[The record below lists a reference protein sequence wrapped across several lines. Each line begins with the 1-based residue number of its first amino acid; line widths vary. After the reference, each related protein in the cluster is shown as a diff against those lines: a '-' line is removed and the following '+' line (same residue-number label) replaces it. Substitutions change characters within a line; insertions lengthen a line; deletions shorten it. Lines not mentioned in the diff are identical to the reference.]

1 MNKFAVTIRSKLRLA
16 FATCISVM
24 LGCVYILGSNLT
36 QRAARGAPMDWVSL
50 EFLAF
55 AVFGC
60 VTSIALGV
68 HLHRTICGGLDR
80 MGQKFEEIA
89 NTLDL
94 SRRSASPRMDEFGR
108 AAVAFDKL
116 MHRVESAMSTVSASV
131 ESATNATREMA
142 AGNLDLSARTEEQAA
157 ALQQTAASMAEL
169 TNTVKQNAENARE
182 ATVLAN
188 DALGV
193 AESGSI
199 AVLAMVDVINRINGS
214 SDQISEITGTI
225 ESIAFQTNI
234 LALNAAVEAARAGE
248 QGKGFAVVASE
259 VRNLAHRSSAAAKEI
274 KDLIAES
281 VNLIQE
287 GSEQATKVNSSISH
301 IRDSA
306 SRVSEFVADI
316 AHASDAQSE
325 GIEQVNQAIAQMDS
339 VTQQNAALVEQA
351 AATSGALEDQMT
363 KLQDAVSAFKRAG

>member
-1 MNKFAVTIRSKLRLA
+1 
-16 FATCISVM
+16 
-24 LGCVYILGSNLT
+24 
-36 QRAARGAPMDWVSL
+36 
-50 EFLAF
+50 
-55 AVFGC
+55 
-60 VTSIALGV
+60 
-68 HLHRTICGGLDR
+68 
-80 MGQKFEEIA
+80 
-89 NTLDL
+89 
-94 SRRSASPRMDEFGR
+94 
-108 AAVAFDKL
+108 
-116 MHRVESAMSTVSASV
+116 MSTVSASV